1 MKEFKRINPSNIQSI
16 EYTKP
21 ERVFYYHFLTEKK
34 IFNITLRKE
43 GYYRYNGKYV
53 GDSKS
58 IIKRGENTFIGDDNQ
73 VYYKHKLTIKLAK
86 GEYEIYFDTHEQM
99 MEFISDNG
107 LFKICSLV
115 VR

>member
-21 ERVFYYHFLTEKK
+21 ERAFYYHFLMEKK
-34 IFNITLRKE
+34 IFNIILRKE

-53 GDSKS
+53 GDSKL
-58 IIKRGENTFIGDDNQ
+58 ILNTHETFFIGDDNEM
-73 VYYKHKLTIKLAK
+73 YYKHKLTIKLVK
-86 GEYEIYFDTHEQM
+86 GEYEIYFDTYEQM
-99 MEFISDNG
+99 MGFISENG

-115 VR
+115 VK